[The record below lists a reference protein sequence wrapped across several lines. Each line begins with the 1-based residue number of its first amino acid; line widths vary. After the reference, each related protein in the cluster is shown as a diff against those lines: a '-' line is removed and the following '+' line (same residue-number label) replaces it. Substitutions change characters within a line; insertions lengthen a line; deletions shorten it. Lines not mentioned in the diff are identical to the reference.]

1 MIGVDLG
8 KYDLDAPLE
17 NIKTQASQGL
27 LSATMDAI
35 EGRAPTVREAA
46 LHWGMAVGMPQIVG
60 TPEQV
65 ADKIEEFWRVS
76 GCYGFNT
83 SPTVSPSSINNFV
96 EQVVPI
102 LQKRGLMRTE
112 YAGTTYRENLDQSA

>member
-1 MIGVDLG
+1 M
-8 KYDLDAPLE
+8 
-17 NIKTQASQGL
+17 
-27 LSATMDAI
+27 
-35 EGRAPTVREAA
+35 
-46 LHWGMAVGMPQIVG
+46 
-60 TPEQV
+60 
-65 ADKIEEFWRVS
+65 S